1 MNKKHKDGPSM
12 GKTTIKFDWF
22 YLHLLGFKE
31 IEIHGFIQ
39 SWAKNV
45 VRFDGNNEIGFSFSP
60 LRFS

>member
-1 MNKKHKDGPSM
+1 M